1 MPSWMLMLFGRS
13 ATLRLPTGFSI
24 VSTAVSTGWVRASCW
39 PQFGWQRLLVA
50 ISHCVA
56 LHGREAGAC
65 KHETLR
71 NLSTAPRV
79 QEFPWDI
86 VGLRYRFPNK
96 FPRTVRSHLSRL
108 GGGERER
115 ERETGPACG
124 SARQEAVPRA
134 TLPQAVLDLNPHD
147 VPDPENMLDT
157 IRQRGWLRSCSALG
171 DMLGV
176 FSARLSQAD
185 VAFSFLDG
193 GRSSYPSVFHRALI
207 SAM

>member
-1 MPSWMLMLFGRS
+1 MGYCWSSLPFPQQVPKDSPVTLEQAGR
-13 ATLRLPTGFSI
+13 R
-24 VSTAVSTGWVRASCW
+24 R
-39 PQFGWQRLLVA
+39 
-50 ISHCVA
+50 
-56 LHGREAGAC
+56 
-65 KHETLR
+65 
-71 NLSTAPRV
+71 
-79 QEFPWDI
+79 
-86 VGLRYRFPNK
+86 
-96 FPRTVRSHLSRL
+96 
-108 GGGERER
+108 ERER
-115 ERETGPACG
+115 ERETGPACD

-157 IRQRGWLRSCSALG
+157 IRQRGWLRSRSALG